1 MLYKHI
7 YRPLLFK
14 VYAEKVHLWIKYLL
28 KMGFAIP
35 GVKAITKACYTVKA
49 RELEQDLFGLHFKN
63 PVGIAAGFDKNAEM
77 YSDLEAL
84 GFGFVE
90 IGTVTPKAQD
100 GNPKPRIF
108 RLPKDKAII
117 NRMGFNNQGAERVAA
132 RLSKRR
138 LSDLIVGGNL
148 GKNTTTPN
156 ENAPEDYLKVF
167 EALYDK
173 VDYFVVNVSC
183 PNVTNLCALQDQDAL
198 EAILFALQKANKAKD
213 KPKPILLKIAPD
225 LNDKQLDE
233 VIQIVA
239 NTKIQGVIA
248 TNTTVSRDNLLTDST
263 PMGNGGLSGKALK
276 DNSTRVIRYLAEKS
290 GKAFPIIGVG
300 GIFTPQDAIEKLE
313 AGADLLQVYTGFI
326 YEGPAIAKRLNK
338 AILKYKREQKQ

>member
-1 MLYKHI
+1 
-7 YRPLLFK
+7 
-14 VYAEKVHLWIKYLL
+14 
-28 KMGFAIP
+28 MGFAIP
-35 GVKAITKACYTVKA
+35 GIKPITKACYTVKA
-49 RELEQDLFGLHFKN
+49 PELEQDLFGLHFKN
-63 PVGIAAGFDKNAEM
+63 PVGVAAGFDKNAEM

-90 IGTVTPKAQD
+90 IGTVTPKAQE

-117 NRMGFNNQGAERVAA
+117 NRMGFNNQGAERIGA
-132 RLSKRR
+132 RLQKRR
-138 LSDLIVGGNL
+138 SSDLIVGGNL

-156 ENAPEDYLKVF
+156 EKAPEDYLKVF
-167 EALYDK
+167 EALFDK

-183 PNVTNLCALQDQDAL
+183 PNVTNLCALQDQDSL
-198 EAILFALQKANKAKD
+198 EAILFALQKANQSKNT
-213 KPKPILLKIAPD
+213 PKPILLKIAPD
-225 LNDKQLDE
+225 LNDSQLDE
-233 VIQIVA
+233 VIEIVA

-248 TNTTVSRDNLLTDST
+248 TNTTVSRDHLLTDST
-263 PMGNGGLSGKALK
+263 PMGNGGLSGKPLR

-300 GIFTPQDAIEKLE
+300 GIFTAEDAIEKLE

-338 AILKYKREQKQ
+338 AILAYKRQQK